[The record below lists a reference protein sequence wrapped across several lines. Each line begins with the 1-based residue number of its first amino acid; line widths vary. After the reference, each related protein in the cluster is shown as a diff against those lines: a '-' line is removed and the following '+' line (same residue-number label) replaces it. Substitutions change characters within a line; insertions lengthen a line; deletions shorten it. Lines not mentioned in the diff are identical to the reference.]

1 MVNNLVVEVVAGNI
15 DGVVVVGGCA
25 VVVKV
30 VEVSMLE

>member
-1 MVNNLVVEVVAGNI
+1 MVNNLVAGDI